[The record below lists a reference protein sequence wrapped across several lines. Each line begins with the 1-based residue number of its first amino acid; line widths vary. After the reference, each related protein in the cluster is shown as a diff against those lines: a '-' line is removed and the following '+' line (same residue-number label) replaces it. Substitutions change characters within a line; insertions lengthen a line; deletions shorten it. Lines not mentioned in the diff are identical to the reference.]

1 VVSARLGHA
10 GYSITADLY
19 QHVQPHVDQ
28 AAADRVADHILGS
41 R

>member
-1 VVSARLGHA
+1 VICGRLGHS

-28 AAADRVADHILGS
+28 AAADRVASHILGS